1 MAEKYKDTRY
11 RNAKSEG
18 KKITKLY
25 DGNGL
30 FLWVYEDG
38 RKYWRL
44 RYRIHG
50 KEKSISLGVYPDIS
64 LSEAREKAKLERK
77 KVDDH
82 IDPSIDRKVTKQRA
96 KQAAENSFEAV
107 ACEWYA
113 KQLHTWVHSHAKDV
127 KRRLEGNV
135 FPYIGMHPISKI
147 EAPELLN
154 MIRII
159 ENRGSYDLAH
169 RVLQV
174 CGQVF
179 RYGVVTGRCSRDP
192 AADLKGAL
200 TPHKKKNQ
208 AAVKPEELPELLRAI
223 ATYET
228 TGNRQTQLALQLLTL
243 TFVRTNELIGA
254 LWTEFDLDNALWIVP
269 AERMKMRSEHV
280 VPLTS
285 RALEII
291 NELKTIAGN
300 SRYLLPGRNPNKPI
314 SNNTLLFALYRLGY
328 KGKMTGHGFRAVAS
342 TILNESGFN
351 PDAIERQLAHCERNE
366 IRGAYNRAQ
375 YMPERIKMLQW
386 WDDYVQGLENG
397 ASVVP
402 LFKKSS

>member
-50 KEKSISLGVYPDIS
+50 KEKSISLGVYPDVS

-107 ACEWYA
+107 AREWYA
-113 KQLHTWVHSHAKDV
+113 KQIHTWVHSHAKDV

-254 LWTEFDLDNALWIVP
+254 LWTEFDLV
-269 AERMKMRSEHV
+269 K
-280 VPLTS
+280 
-285 RALEII
+285 
-291 NELKTIAGN
+291 
-300 SRYLLPGRNPNKPI
+300 
-314 SNNTLLFALYRLGY
+314 
-328 KGKMTGHGFRAVAS
+328 
-342 TILNESGFN
+342 
-351 PDAIERQLAHCERNE
+351 
-366 IRGAYNRAQ
+366 
-375 YMPERIKMLQW
+375 
-386 WDDYVQGLENG
+386 
-397 ASVVP
+397 
-402 LFKKSS
+402 